1 MFKVNNQNKRTTSV
15 TSSGV
20 FTVNFE
26 HISHHFL
33 VFLLLTFNKKILGG
47 KAWVCDFTKRKN
59 LVKKLWKILFILPR
73 TLSRYSNFWTFLV
86 PFFIWLSYLKLQKN
100 NSLSLWCSDVSKLEF
115 KSTNCLIPSV
125 VKKVCYWNFINW

>member
-47 KAWVCDFTKRKN
+47 KAWVHDFTKRKN
-59 LVKKLWKILFILPR
+59 LVKKLWKIIFILPR
-73 TLSRYSNFWTFLV
+73 TLSRYSNFWTFLF